1 MLSIIWCSAGRVN
14 LDVNKVAWDFTD
26 KAHNGGWLLRL
37 FGIALVADGIFAL
50 LLGSGVWEGKSASGD
65 QPFVY
70 LAVILVYGAVVK
82 VLGPCT
88 WIVALELL
96 NWITGL
102 IQSWLHVSP
111 RPRQPDRQRHVS
123 RLEAERWLAQEPD
136 AARRE
141 PVERQIA
148 ERRRALKRWLSVVQA
163 GWVGV
168 ILVIVDGYL
177 PSSTLSQLT
186 SWNAWAPWVLG
197 LLSGLP
203 CLIHLWVGPP
213 GHDMIELPSLAAQL
227 QSRLSKGALASAR
240 ARNPGG
246 MEV

>member
-1 MLSIIWCSAGRVN
+1 MLSIIWRSAGRVN
-14 LDVNKVAWDFTD
+14 LDVNKVAWDLTD

-37 FGIALVADGIFAL
+37 FGLVLVADVMFTL
-50 LLGSGVWEGKSASGD
+50 LLGSGVWEGRSASAD

-102 IQSWLHVSP
+102 IQSWLNVSP
-111 RPRQPDRQRHVS
+111 KPRQPSRERHVS

-148 ERRRALKRWLSVVQA
+148 ERRKALKGWQSVVQA

-168 ILVIVDGYL
+168 VLVIADWYVPG
-177 PSSTLSQLT
+177 STLSQLT
-186 SWNAWAPWVLG
+186 SWSAWTPWVLG
-197 LLSGLP
+197 ALSGLP
-203 CLIHLWVGPP
+203 CLIQLWVGPP
-213 GHDMIELPSLAAQL
+213 GHNMIELPSLAAELRSQ
-227 QSRLSKGALASAR
+227 QSKTALASAR
-240 ARNPGG
+240 ASNRRSMG
-246 MEV
+246 V

>member
-1 MLSIIWCSAGRVN
+1 M
-14 LDVNKVAWDFTD
+14 DVNKVAWDLTD

-37 FGIALVADGIFAL
+37 FGLVLVADVIFTL
-50 LLGSGVWEGKSASGD
+50 LLGSGIWEGRSASGD

-70 LAVILVYGAVVK
+70 LAVILVYGAAVQ
-82 VLGPCT
+82 VLGPST

-102 IQSWLHVSP
+102 TQSWLHVSP
-111 RPRQPDRQRHVS
+111 RPCQPSRQRHVT
-123 RLEAERWLAQEPD
+123 RVDAERWLAQEPD

-141 PVERQIA
+141 PVERQIT
-148 ERRRALKRWLSVVQA
+148 ERRRALKRWQSVVQA

-168 ILVIVDGYL
+168 VLVIADGYL

-186 SWNAWAPWVLG
+186 SWNAWTPWVLG

-213 GHDMIELPSLAAQL
+213 GHDMIELPSLAAEIR
-227 QSRLSKGALASAR
+227 SKASKGALASAR
-240 ARNPGG
+240 ASNRRSMG
-246 MEV
+246 V